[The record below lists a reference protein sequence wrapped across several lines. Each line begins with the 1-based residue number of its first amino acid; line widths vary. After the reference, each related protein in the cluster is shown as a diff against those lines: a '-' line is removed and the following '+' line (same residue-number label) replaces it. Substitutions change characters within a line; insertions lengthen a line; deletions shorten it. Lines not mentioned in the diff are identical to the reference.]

1 MKQRRQQQ
9 QQHFSDFKPDEQ
21 YDPNRPN
28 DLGEYQ
34 YYRKKLKEEK
44 RRLAEEKKK
53 RDEGSGESSYYSDS
67 EDEAPRRDG
76 MFSSHTY
83 TMEERLMLAPKMW
96 APPTSIYGTQPKSVP
111 PPPPMAR
118 APSPPAPLASG
129 DDAYARRVAMSQ
141 VPTGDDAYARRQAM
155 SKAPTGDDAYAQ
167 RQAMSRP
174 PPDLHRHIQPPPPTT
189 GPSWNQASGDEAYA
203 RRAAL
208 PQSQHATPS
217 PLMPK
222 FQPPAMM
229 MPPFPPQQ
237 AAPQNMPPFAPS
249 QQPPSLP
256 PFPPSQSTSAQLPP
270 STIESSGIPG
280 FGVRPPSTTTTVPD
294 AEPAVPTPAPPSA
307 EDFARMGEERKKAAA
322 SIAERLKNLGPP
334 PSVHPPIPEPE
345 E

>member
-1 MKQRRQQQ
+1 
-9 QQHFSDFKPDEQ
+9 
-21 YDPNRPN
+21 
-28 DLGEYQ
+28 
-34 YYRKKLKEEK
+34 
-44 RRLAEEKKK
+44 LAEEKKK

-76 MFSSHTY
+76 TSIQFDA
-83 TMEERLMLAPKMW
+83 MEEMLISAPKMW

-111 PPPPMAR
+111 PPPAIAR
-118 APSPPAPLASG
+118 PPSPPALLASG

-155 SKAPTGDDAYAQ
+155 SHAPTGDDAYAQ

-174 PPDLHRHIQPPPPTT
+174 PPDVHRPTQPTQAPPIA

-208 PQSQHATPS
+208 SQSQSQHATPS

-222 FQPPAMM
+222 FAPPAMMM
-229 MPPFPPQQ
+229 MPPFPPPQ
-237 AAPQNMPPFAPS
+237 ATPQSMPPFAPS
-249 QQPPSLP
+249 QQPPVLP

-280 FGVRPPSTTTTVPD
+280 FGARPPPPMAAPTAAD
-294 AEPAVPTPAPPSA
+294 AEPALPTPAPPSA
-307 EDFARMGEERKKAAA
+307 EDFARMLEERKKAAA

-334 PSVHPPIPEPE
+334 PSAHPPIPEPE